1 MTNDSA
7 LANFIHSIYKPK
19 GDSGARKPS
28 VIMLHGYG
36 AHGLDLLP
44 LATHLCGGQVMVIC
58 PQAPF
63 DVELP
68 EGYAMQANNQMFTW
82 ERKDASGDRIA
93 SDSTEI
99 VSSLQEFVPAAIDE
113 YGGDANR
120 VAVVGFSQGGSLAY
134 RLSLASPEYY
144 QAVAPLSTW
153 LPDDVIDTANLSS
166 AVESALPFLI
176 QHGTTDQM
184 VDIARGR
191 DSYERLLEKGI
202 NVELKEYPM
211 QHEINQAS
219 IADLS
224 SFLSEHLGVNPPQ

>member
-1 MTNDSA
+1 
-7 LANFIHSIYKPK
+7 
-19 GDSGARKPS
+19 
-28 VIMLHGYG
+28 
-36 AHGLDLLP
+36 
-44 LATHLCGGQVMVIC
+44 
-58 PQAPF
+58 
-63 DVELP
+63 
-68 EGYAMQANNQMFTW
+68 MQTNNQMFTW

-99 VSSLQEFVPAAIDE
+99 VSSLQEFIPAAIDE